1 MRMGLTHMIWSNG
14 NMKIVKAAEFMDI
27 IVVSPL
33 WVEQCRE
40 SGKRVPEEGFIVSP
54 DGVQVSHTHT
64 HTHTGMDMHAPRQS
78 SKPQQQ
84 VKVLSVP
91 VAHAA
96 DEFEDPGAFSSS
108 QRIMAKGKDAT
119 VKEKRTGGRKA
130 GVIALKSKAAASTST
145 NKSNSTTTLSSTHQ
159 KNILANSEAVVN
171 VEDSKASTAGRAKRR
186 LSPVKADSASSTT
199 SKTAKTSNGKIGK
212 AKSSSLDNAIAPSA
226 TSSTTVEDTLS
237 SKSSKLSAKRR
248 RLSSRVSE
256 SSDEDSDT
264 EDLPVPSTKTTS
276 ATTTKGEKKT
286 NNKATRNVPET
297 NVKCTEVADKK
308 STAKG
313 KSEKQ
318 VAPKPTKSAKST
330 PKTLKSD
337 KGSSSSSSS
346 CVVDN
351 DESASAVLAVS
362 GFNSDERGLLEDI
375 ITSLISQ
382 QVKTWKGKKKSKSKS
397 KSERHVSL
405 QQSDPQM
412 ELQLIKAATSVTHI
426 VTPEDVNSK

>member
-1 MRMGLTHMIWSNG
+1 MIWSNG

-64 HTHTGMDMHAPRQS
+64 HTHTHTGMDMHAPQQS

-84 VKVLSVP
+84 VKILSVP

-108 QRIMAKGKDAT
+108 QRIMAKDKDAT

-130 GVIALKSKAAASTST
+130 GVIPLKSKAAASTST

-159 KNILANSEAVVN
+159 NNIVANSEAMVN
-171 VEDSKASTAGRAKRR
+171 VDDSKASAAGRAKRR
-186 LSPVKADSASSTT
+186 LSPVAADSASNTN
-199 SKTAKTSNGKIGK
+199 SKAAKTSNGKIGK
-212 AKSSSLDNAIAPSA
+212 AKSSSLDNAIAPSV

-248 RLSSRVSE
+248 RLSSRVPE

-276 ATTTKGEKKT
+276 ATTTTKGEKKT

-318 VAPKPTKSAKST
+318 VATKPTKSAKST
-330 PKTLKSD
+330 PKTLKND
-337 KGSSSSSSS
+337 KGSSSSSS

-382 QVKTWKGKKKSKSKS
+382 QVKTSKGKKSKSKS
-397 KSERHVSL
+397 KDTLEGSERHVSL